1 MNVECSH
8 ERWCAMSGATHVDVS
23 SSRLCRT
30 VFVGLVFVSLVA
42 SCGEDDS
49 ADLAT
54 TSASDSG
61 VATSAATTTSTGI
74 TTTAPT
80 TTSTG
85 ITTTAS
91 TTTTTVASVAA
102 LAIDPS
108 WVPYDDEFVVWGVAS
123 DDVLNVR
130 SGPGVANPVITV
142 LDPDERGV
150 RRFDVVVWEGE
161 SPWGVIEIPGGAG
174 WVNLSFLRPQNLAN
188 CSDWR
193 AVDARTETAADD
205 VQGLLGARDY
215 KNLAGFIDPAR
226 GLAISLDAFVGDDD
240 QVLTPDQIANAANDG
255 TVLLWGYTEGEGSP
269 IRATIAQH
277 LHDVA
282 GDPAI
287 TSTDVIGFDVRVRSS
302 INIDNIA
309 ERFPE
314 AHVVEYTF
322 EGTSLWGEF
331 DWHSVRFVFD
341 TETLAPT
348 GRPALL
354 AIVQD
359 TYAP

>member
-1 MNVECSH
+1 
-8 ERWCAMSGATHVDVS
+8 MSGASHLKSS
-23 SSRLCRT
+23 SSRVCRA
-30 VFVGLVFVSLVA
+30 VFLGFVFVSLVA

-54 TSASDSG
+54 TSTSDSG
-61 VATSAATTTSTGI
+61 IATSEATTTSMGI

-85 ITTTAS
+85 ITTTAP
-91 TTTTTVASVAA
+91 TTTTTSTVASVAA

-142 LDPDERGV
+142 LDPDERGI
-150 RRFDVVVWEGE
+150 RRFDVVVWQGE

-174 WVNLSFLRPQNLAN
+174 WVNLSFLRPHG
-188 CSDWR
+188 SEPPR
-193 AVDARTETAADD
+193 TEGTVDARTETAADD
-205 VQGLLGARDY
+205 VQALLGAREHE
-215 KNLAGFIDPAR
+215 NLAGFIDPVR
-226 GLAISLDAFVGDDD
+226 GLAISPDAFVGDDD
-240 QVLTPDQIANAANDG
+240 QVLTPDQIANAANDD
-255 TVLLWGYTEGEGSP
+255 TVLLWGYTEGEGAP
-269 IRATIAQH
+269 IQTTIARH
-277 LHDVA
+277 LSDIA

-302 INIDNIA
+302 ISIDNIA

-359 TYAP
+359 TYVP